1 MVISINHSFP
11 DIKMLLEDYGLSER
25 QIKVY
30 LLLLASGPLKLSE
43 ISYKAGLYRMQVY
56 NILKQLIQMGLVE
69 ATLKRPIT
77 YTATSPKKALNLLL
91 EENSARL
98 ERAKEN
104 QAFLLEKL
112 MSLAKTVPSNIP
124 IPKFRIIQGRKQFIK
139 AAKESYRQAKYQIN
153 NINTPPAIIRG
164 TVVGFDELAEECAKR
179 GVKIRWLTDINAQNL
194 NEIKKYSEYGEV
206 RLLPL
211 DTSIRLLIVDE
222 TETYLST
229 IYDESTNIKTEGE
242 TTIYINDINVSTF
255 MNQCFNHLWNEAKP
269 LPPEYS
275 RQKLNLSPSKPYP

>member
-112 MSLAKTVPSNIP
+112 MSLAKTVPLNIP

-242 TTIYINDINVSTF
+242 TTIYINDTNVSTF

-269 LPPEYS
+269 LPF
-275 RQKLNLSPSKPYP
+275 